1 VETAVYFCCL
11 EALQNTVKHADAGS
25 VALSLSM
32 VGGALR
38 LEVVDDGRGLAPGA
52 VPGAGLANMRER
64 LEAVGGTL
72 QIGAAPGSGT
82 SVVAVVPVSSH

>member
-1 VETAVYFCCL
+1 
-11 EALQNTVKHADAGS
+11 
-25 VALSLSM
+25 
-32 VGGALR
+32 
-38 LEVVDDGRGLAPGA
+38 
-52 VPGAGLANMRER
+52 LANMRER